1 MTGIFQAGPEHKEAL
16 LHFLQKAPVENT
28 FLLAD
33 IEQYGFTAPFQ
44 QVWAMW
50 RGGLP
55 AAVYLRFYQNL
66 LIYSGGG
73 GIDTAFVE
81 RIAREYGIMV
91 IMGRGADMETVLAW
105 GASSGWRAQ
114 HKKLLSLG
122 HAPSLAGP
130 AGGLRKAGPCD
141 ADAIY
146 AFLQQIEGFAAM
158 YASKEMLV
166 QRLDSD
172 DGIHL
177 VLEAGGHILAHANS
191 TVATR
196 QTVVLG
202 GVATR
207 ADMRGRGFASAV
219 VSELCRRM
227 QAKGLQPC
235 VYSNAQ
241 PGHDLFLR
249 LGFTCRGTWDTL
261 ERRP

>member
-1 MTGIFQAGPEHKEAL
+1 MP
-16 LHFLQKAPVENT
+16 QKNV
-28 FLLAD
+28 
-33 IEQYGFTAPFQ
+33 G
-44 QVWAMW
+44 
-50 RGGLP
+50 
-55 AAVYLRFYQNL
+55 AA
-66 LIYSGGG
+66 
-73 GIDTAFVE
+73 A
-81 RIAREYGIMV
+81 
-91 IMGRGADMETVLAW
+91 
-105 GASSGWRAQ
+105 
-114 HKKLLSLG
+114 
-122 HAPSLAGP
+122 
-130 AGGLRKAGPCD
+130 
-141 ADAIY
+141 
-146 AFLQQIEGFAAM
+146 
-158 YASKEMLV
+158 
-166 QRLDSD
+166 DSD

-177 VLEAGGHILAHANS
+177 VLEADGHILAHANS

-249 LGFTCRGTWDTL
+249 LGFTCRGNWDTL

>member
-1 MTGIFQAGPEHKEAL
+1 M
-16 LHFLQKAPVENT
+16 
-28 FLLAD
+28 
-33 IEQYGFTAPFQ
+33 
-44 QVWAMW
+44 
-50 RGGLP
+50 
-55 AAVYLRFYQNL
+55 
-66 LIYSGGG
+66 
-73 GIDTAFVE
+73 
-81 RIAREYGIMV
+81 
-91 IMGRGADMETVLAW
+91 
-105 GASSGWRAQ
+105 
-114 HKKLLSLG
+114 LSLG
-122 HAPSLAGP
+122 RAPSLAGP

-219 VSELCRRM
+219 VSELCRCM
-227 QAKGLQPC
+227 QAKGRSLAYTATRSRGMTCFCAWALHAGEPGILWRD
-235 VYSNAQ
+235 
-241 PGHDLFLR
+241 GHDRKAEEMKIWRNAL
-249 LGFTCRGTWDTL
+249 
-261 ERRP
+261 

>member
-1 MTGIFQAGPEHKEAL
+1 MDNPHLEMTGIFQAGPEHKEAL

-81 RIAREYGIMV
+81 KIAREYGIMI

-105 GASSGWRAQ
+105 GAGAGWRAQ

-122 HAPSLAGP
+122 RAPSLAGP

-146 AFLQQIEGFAAM
+146 AFLQQIEGL
-158 YASKEMLV
+158 SL
-166 QRLDSD
+166 
-172 DGIHL
+172 IH
-177 VLEAGGHILAHANS
+177 I
-191 TVATR
+191 
-196 QTVVLG
+196 
-202 GVATR
+202 
-207 ADMRGRGFASAV
+207 
-219 VSELCRRM
+219 
-227 QAKGLQPC
+227 
-235 VYSNAQ
+235 
-241 PGHDLFLR
+241 
-249 LGFTCRGTWDTL
+249 
-261 ERRP
+261 